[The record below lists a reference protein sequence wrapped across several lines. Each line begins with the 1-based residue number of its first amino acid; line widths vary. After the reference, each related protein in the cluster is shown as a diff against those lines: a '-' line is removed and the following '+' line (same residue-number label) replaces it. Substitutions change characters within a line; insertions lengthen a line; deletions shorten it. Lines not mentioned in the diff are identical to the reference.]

1 MHGVALEAV
10 ILLPLG
16 RVLLGAVVLL
26 DDYCILL
33 LLPLTIVKRIPT
45 IHHRTTDSQIMPST
59 RSLLL
64 SNWLLNELVAGGR
77 RCSTAS

>member
-33 LLPLTIVKRIPT
+33 LLSLTIVKRIAT
-45 IHHRTTDSQIMPST
+45 IHRRTTDSQVLLPATRILLPSW
-59 RSLLL
+59 LL
-64 SNWLLNELVAGGR
+64 LLNELVAGSR
-77 RCSTAS
+77 

>member
-33 LLPLTIVKRIPT
+33 FLSLTIVKRIAT
-45 IHHRTTDSQIMPST
+45 IHRRTTDSQVLLPAT
-59 RSLLL
+59 RSLLP
-64 SNWLLNELVAGGR
+64 SWLLLLNKLVAGGR
-77 RCSTAS
+77 

>member
-33 LLPLTIVKRIPT
+33 LLSLTIVKRIAT
-45 IHHRTTDSQIMPST
+45 IHRRTTDSQVLLPATRILLPSW
-59 RSLLL
+59 LL
-64 SNWLLNELVAGGR
+64 LLNELVAGGR
-77 RCSTAS
+77 

>member
-16 RVLLGAVVLL
+16 RVLLGSVVLL

-33 LLPLTIVKRIPT
+33 LLSLTIVKRIAT
-45 IHHRTTDSQIMPST
+45 IHRRTTDTQVLLPATRILLPSW
-59 RSLLL
+59 LL
-64 SNWLLNELVAGGR
+64 LLNELVAGGR
-77 RCSTAS
+77 

>member
-33 LLPLTIVKRIPT
+33 LLSLTIVKRIAT
-45 IHHRTTDSQIMPST
+45 VHRRTTDSQVLLPATRILLPSW
-59 RSLLL
+59 LLL
-64 SNWLLNELVAGGR
+64 LNKLVAGGR
-77 RCSTAS
+77 